1 MSRVEYILDVLPFED
16 GSLGLILELET
27 FSLELVDGVAE
38 PSVFLFEGL
47 GSRRS

>member
-1 MSRVEYILDVLPFED
+1 MSRIEYILNVLPLED
-16 GSLGLILELET
+16 GSLGLILELKT
-27 FSLELVDGVAE
+27 FSLELIDGVAE